1 MRSRAGLRAAAAA
14 VVLGSALV
22 VGPGAALGAGDAPTI
37 TRGGGV
43 DRFEDD
49 FILDLCGITTE
60 TTLTERW
67 TLKEFPDGSSTLHT
81 VRTFVPAD
89 ARIPIEKAG
98 STSFNSADGS
108 RVVVGT
114 PILLIRK
121 GEGVVVVDA
130 GRVAFDPSGDISDV
144 RGPHP
149 FLSADLAELYCP

>member
-1 MRSRAGLRAAAAA
+1 MSSRAGRVAAAAA
-14 VVLGSALV
+14 VVLGCAV
-22 VGPGAALGAGDAPTI
+22 VVSPGAAVAAGGAPTI

-43 DRFEDD
+43 DTFEDD
-49 FILDLCGITTE
+49 FILDLCGIATE

-67 TLKEFPDGSSTLHT
+67 TFKEFPDGSSTLHT

-89 ARIPIEKAG
+89 PRLPIEKAG
-98 STSFNSADGS
+98 ATSFDSADGS

-114 PILLIRK
+114 PILLIRP
-121 GEGVVVVDA
+121 GVGVVVVDA
-130 GRVAFDPSGDISDV
+130 GRVSFDTSGAVSDV